1 MSKEIINGMN
11 PFIKLILLTIV
22 TLIVSFEFNPYLPA
36 MLILLLLIIVKGFSN
51 LSVLELI
58 KSVRMFWLMSI
69 LFMGFIVLMRII
81 SGVDLMLLR
90 VLGLGL
96 KIMAISIYSAVFIK
110 TTNSTEL
117 VISIVRYGKVSPKY
131 AYAFLTAYRFL
142 PTFKEELEIIK
153 HAQEVRGIR
162 NGNNIFNDIIDI
174 KKYVIPMMSTA
185 VRKGVRI
192 SMAMEARGFGK
203 YEKRTYYR
211 EVNIDNRDCIY
222 ALIYIVIVLV
232 LIVVLNNFGLINMG
246 LKFLGRLG

>member
-1 MSKEIINGMN
+1 MSKEIINKMN

-36 MLILLLLIIVKGFSN
+36 LLIILLLVIVKACSN
-51 LSVLELI
+51 LSILELF
-58 KSVRMFWLMSI
+58 KSVRMIWLMSI
-69 LFMGFIVLMRII
+69 LFMGFIILMRII
-81 SGVDLMLLR
+81 SGVDLMIIR
-90 VLGLGL
+90 ILGLGL

-117 VISIVRYGKVSPKY
+117 VISMIRYGKISPKY

-153 HAQEVRGIR
+153 HAQEVRGVR
-162 NGNNIFNDIIDI
+162 TGNNIFNEILDM

-192 SMAMEARGFGK
+192 SIAMEARAFGK

-211 EVNIDNRDCIY
+211 EVKIDRKDY
-222 ALIYIVIVLV
+222 LYLSMYILIVLL
-232 LIVVLNNFGLINMG
+232 LIIILNYYGLLNMG
-246 LKFLGRLG
+246 LKFLGKL